1 MNTAVSF
8 AHVPAS
14 KTSQDSVPLVAL
26 ASAVV
31 TAAAGGLLGFSLLPG
46 RKRRLSTTSQ
56 AGLGVLLACAGV
68 VLWVARHEEAAA
80 ARNLLAYIDEKRDA
94 RWLRRNPIDFG

>member
-1 MNTAVSF
+1 MNTTVKFPHAPESE
-8 AHVPAS
+8 
-14 KTSQDSVPLVAL
+14 TSQDGVPLVAL

-46 RKRRLSTTSQ
+46 KKRRLSTTSQ

-68 VLWVARHEEAAA
+68 VLWVARQEEAAA
-80 ARNLLAYIDEKRDA
+80 ARRLLDYIGDKRDE

>member
-1 MNTAVSF
+1 MNTAVKFPNAPESE
-8 AHVPAS
+8 S
-14 KTSQDSVPLVAL
+14 SQDSVPMLAL
-26 ASAVV
+26 ASGLVL
-31 TAAAGGLLGFSLLPG
+31 AAAGGLLGFSLLPG
-46 RKRRLSTTSQ
+46 RKRRLSTASQ

-68 VLWVARHEEAAA
+68 VLWVERQEEAAA

>member
-1 MNTAVSF
+1 MNIPVKF
-8 AHVPAS
+8 PNAS
-14 KTSQDSVPLVAL
+14 RSETSQDGVPMVAL

-46 RKRRLSTTSQ
+46 RKRRLSTASQ
-56 AGLGVLLACAGV
+56 AGLGVLLASAGV
-68 VLWVARHEEAAA
+68 LLWVARQEEAAA
-80 ARNLLAYIDEKRDA
+80 ARNLFAYIGEKRDA